1 MPPQRRPATEFIEG
15 TRYMRIILFGAPG
28 SGKGTQA
35 KKLMED
41 RNIPQISTGDM
52 LRAAA
57 ASGTDLGKKTRA
69 VMESG
74 QLVSDDIM
82 LGIIKERLNEPD
94 AAGGFV
100 LDGFPRTFKQ
110 AQGLEDLL
118 EEIGKPLD
126 AAVLM
131 DIDFDILMKRLT
143 GRRTCSATG
152 KLLNIYFSSK
162 EEIDECCNSGG
173 ELIQREDDNEA
184 TITDRLDVYRK
195 HTEPVVEYYRSRGKL
210 KVIDADG
217 PVDEV
222 YERLLSVLNSR

>member
-1 MPPQRRPATEFIEG
+1 
-15 TRYMRIILFGAPG
+15 
-28 SGKGTQA
+28 
-35 KKLMED
+35 
-41 RNIPQISTGDM
+41 M

-69 VMESG
+69 IMESG

-94 AAGGFV
+94 ATGGFV
-100 LDGFPRTFKQ
+100 LDGFPRTLKQ

-143 GRRTCSATG
+143 GRRTCSTTG

-162 EEIDECCNSGG
+162 EEIDECRNAGG

-184 TITDRLDVYRK
+184 TIADRLDVYRR
-195 HTEPVVEYYRSRGKL
+195 HTEPVVEYYRSRGRL
-210 KVIDADG
+210 KAIDADG
-217 PVDEV
+217 SVDEV
-222 YERLLSVLNSR
+222 YERLLDALQTRSKAGKGGD